1 MLELYLRLEQL
12 WFTVP
17 EKMRFLLIGG
27 YNTVLS
33 YLIFLLF
40 FELFNLNYNLAL
52 ILQYLISVNIS
63 ILTMRYYVFRS
74 RKNFTAEYFKAWGTY
89 LLMLLLNFIWLN
101 VFALYFNI
109 YPAYAQFIYIFVSTV
124 LTYLSHKHFSFRN

>member
-109 YPAYAQFIYIFVSTV
+109 YPAYAQLIYIFVSTV